1 MTVTQ
6 LLPSW
11 YVERPEGCLAQP
23 TLHEHAEKHNLT
35 CTGTEAAQIVWVK
48 NKDDKEFAMCC
59 YYKIGFCE
67 FLIVKPDKRG
77 NIVKEFCRHVH
88 EFSTCG
94 VCGSCV
100 PLPIRKRKSSRIEPS
115 KCFQCLEHTKVIE
128 TQASDLKLQK
138 EALMLDFH
146 RRGEALQRQGD
157 ELRRQQKRL
166 NKATED
172 HKKSVQKAQLQQT
185 NYIATSCQRSRT
197 KGLPLQYTN
206 IK

>member
-1 MTVTQ
+1 MAQ
-6 LLPSW
+6 PLHSW
-11 YVERPEGCLAQP
+11 YVERPEGCIAQP
-23 TLHEHAEKHNLT
+23 TLHQHAEKNNLAF
-35 CTGTEAAQIVWVK
+35 TGTEGSQMVWVK
-48 NKDDKEFAMCC
+48 NKVDNKEFAMCC
-59 YYKIGFCE
+59 YYNTGFCE
-67 FLIVKPDKRG
+67 YIIVKPDKRDF
-77 NIVKEFCRHVH
+77 ILRKLCSHVH

-115 KCFQCLEHTKVIE
+115 KCFQCLEHAKVIE
-128 TQASDLKLQK
+128 TQASDLKLQE

>member
-1 MTVTQ
+1 MH
-6 LLPSW
+6 SW
-11 YVERPEGCLAQP
+11 YVERPEGCIAQP
-23 TLHEHAEKHNLT
+23 TLHQHAEKNNLAF
-35 CTGTEAAQIVWVK
+35 TGTEGSQMVWVK
-48 NKDDKEFAMCC
+48 NKVDNKEFAMCC
-59 YYKIGFCE
+59 YYNTGFCE
-67 FLIVKPDKRG
+67 YIIVKPDKRDF
-77 NIVKEFCRHVH
+77 ILRKLCSHVH

-115 KCFQCLEHTKVIE
+115 KCFQCLEHAKVIE
-128 TQASDLKLQK
+128 TQASDLKLQE